1 MKKKYQL
8 IDKTLVIASGNIE
21 YDESLA
27 NIYKVN
33 EDNEYTFDAIT
44 CAARPVEFSI
54 VNHLSKLDKEEVIEA
69 CNHCN
74 ETKNIGVLSVGNYYL
89 MLSPFVE
96 RYTFFGEEQSEALT
110 NAVLDECD
118 ELKLESLRITQF
130 CMMRGA
136 MPFYDQFKGIL
147 KAISE
152 RPKSYLKTVYFDVP
166 EKNFDRLDVLFSSY
180 VDHVNNQSSEARNNI
195 A

>member
-8 IDKTLVIASGNIE
+8 GDKTLVIASGNIE

-54 VNHLSKLDKEEVIEA
+54 VNHLSKLDKDEVIEA

-96 RYTFFGEEQSEALT
+96 RYTFFGEEQSMELT

-118 ELKLESLRITQF
+118 ELNLKSLRITQF

-147 KAISE
+147 KAISA
-152 RPKSYLKTVYFDVP
+152 RPNATVNVVYFDVP
-166 EKNFDRLDVLFSSY
+166 EKNFDRLDVLFTSY
-180 VDHVNNQSSEARNNI
+180 VDHVNKERSKTQNNV